1 MENDKKTLVKV
12 LVEAGLGSRRAMSDA
27 IKNGHVK
34 VNDVTAE
41 GFTMPVDPIKD
52 IITLD
57 DKPIASAKSYKY
69 IILNKP
75 MGYVS
80 STEDGHAEKTVL
92 DLLPEDFKDLYPAGR
107 LDQNSRGLVIMT
119 NDGDLTYR
127 ITHPKFNKEKEYI
140 VRLDRPLSQDDRTA
154 IQTGVQLEDGLTSP
168 CRIKPVQVAAPIY
181 RYSIVIHEGKKRQIR
196 RMFAAFDYKVTDL
209 VRIRIGKVQLAT
221 LEEGKWRYMT
231 QAEADSFK
239 K

>member
-1 MENDKKTLVKV
+1 MDNDKKTLVKV

-27 IKNGHVK
+27 IKNGRVK

-52 IITLD
+52 IITLH
-57 DKPIASAKSYKY
+57 DKPIASAKSYKD

-80 STEDGHAEKTVL
+80 STEDAHAEKTVL

-140 VRLDRPLSQDDRTA
+140 VRLDRPLSQDDRTV
-154 IQTGVQLEDGLTSP
+154 IQTGVQLEDGKTSP
-168 CRIKPVQVAAPIY
+168 CRVKPVQVAAPIY
-181 RYSIVIHEGKKRQIR
+181 RYSIVIHEGKKRQVR